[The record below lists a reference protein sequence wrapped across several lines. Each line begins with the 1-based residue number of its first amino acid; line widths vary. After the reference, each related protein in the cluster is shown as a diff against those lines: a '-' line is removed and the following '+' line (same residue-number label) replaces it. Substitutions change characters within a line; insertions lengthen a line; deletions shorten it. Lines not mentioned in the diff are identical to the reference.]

1 MISPILS
8 DYLLSSQLVALTRCY
23 APYPPPSQASKQD
36 FESKTA
42 SIHFESADQL
52 GLLPPIEELKQEV
65 LELSTSLN
73 IEELLAL
80 RVVILEYQTRENV
93 ALLKASPASTENQNG
108 GFFEFD
114 SSNKNAGAVENQED
128 KKERVLRQRIAVYL
142 QERRYVIKS
151 ATYLVRASFTKG
163 NAWKEVGKRVVSAMK
178 VGDSDTLKDI
188 IKAIGSR
195 MIDGDAD
202 APQWVKD
209 KMIENTAEGREV
221 LHEWEKQVSSLITYY
236 MIVYCRN

>member
-1 MISPILS
+1 MVSTTLS
-8 DYLLSSQLVALTRCY
+8 DYLLSSSQLGALTRCY
-23 APYPPPSQASKQD
+23 APYAPPSQASKQD
-36 FESKTA
+36 FESKIA

-52 GLLPPIEELKQEV
+52 GLLPPIEKLKKEV
-65 LELSTSLN
+65 LELSSSLN

-80 RVVILEYQTRENV
+80 RVVVLEYQTRQNL
-93 ALLKASPASTENQNG
+93 ALLKASPASTENQNC

-114 SSNKNAGAVENQED
+114 HSNKNVGAKENEED
-128 KKERVLRQRIAVYL
+128 KKERVLRQRITVYL
-142 QERRYVIKS
+142 QERRYVVKS

-202 APQWVKD
+202 APQWIKD
-209 KMIENTAEGREV
+209 NIIENTAEGREV
-221 LHEWEKQVSSLITYY
+221 LHEWEKQVSSSCCTA
-236 MIVYCRN
+236 